1 MASNVQKADEEQGRM
16 NFSNNN
22 NNNTSDY
29 FDPLPVALID
39 WNEFASWSLY
49 RAVITEFIATLL
61 FLYIAISTVIGAA
74 SAKPS
79 CEGVG
84 ILGIAWAFG
93 GMIFVLVY
101 CTAGISG
108 TITIIITTLTIIT
121 IPKLSGLHQA
131 ALHALHS
138 TVWPSSSSIACTALY
153 CLASCDRSSLGM
165 SSRLP
170 ETRSTIHDP

>member
-16 NFSNNN
+16 NFSNN

-74 SAKPS
+74 SATPS
-79 CEGVG
+79 CAGVG

-108 TITIIITTLTIIT
+108 KIITITIIT
-121 IPKLSGLHQA
+121 IP
-131 ALHALHS
+131 
-138 TVWPSSSSIACTALY
+138 TVWPSSSSTACTALY

-170 ETRSTIHDP
+170 GTQSTIHDP